1 MYMQGFENEWMLAV
15 HSILKDGNVEKELK
29 SPAGCDDD
37 GK

>member
-1 MYMQGFENEWMLAV
+1 MDVSGD
-15 HSILKDGNVEKELK
+15 HSILKDGNVEKDLK